1 MAGLTNQGLEI
12 RRLTEVRDGLREQ
25 AVATFSDLLKEGEIL
40 DTSSASTLGRLIGII
55 SPSQADLWEALQEVY
70 SAFDPNSAT
79 GIALDNLV
87 AFAGIVR
94 KGATASTARILVT
107 GDYNITI
114 PEESLVSSSFT
125 NNSFSIPTDIVLN
138 SDNAVGFTARVQ
150 SIQDSTTYTLT
161 YASGGQNPVN
171 LSYTSGVGATE
182 VSILTGL
189 ADVINQNYA
198 TQITATVEGNTL
210 KVISNDLV
218 SQSDFSLSG
227 NLYFT
232 KITKVVTVVC
242 TEFGPVEQNTGTINT
257 IRTPIFGWDSIEQIA
272 PAIVGSRRE
281 TDASL
286 RERFNQSKYS
296 RGSNIAE
303 ALYSQLISLNGVKV
317 VKIYE
322 NLTNAV
328 DAFGIP
334 PHAFMVLVQGGLESE
349 IAETI
354 WENRPAGIPSFGNS
368 TYLIT
373 DVLGNLKEVYFQR
386 PTYVDI
392 YITVDLTVDSDFPPN
407 GVEAVRSEIFN
418 YINNNSEVGEGVVY
432 SRLYTPVN
440 KVEGHQVD
448 SIRLGVSPNPTG
460 TSNISVNFDELVK
473 IEFGNIEVNVT

>member
-150 SIQDSTTYTLT
+150 SVQDSTTYTLT

-218 SQSDFSLSG
+218 SQSNFSLSG

-232 KITKVVTVVC
+232 KITKGITVEC
-242 TEFGPVEQNTGTINT
+242 TETGPIEQETGTIDS
-257 IRTPIFGWDSIEQIA
+257 IRTPVFGWDSIEQFA
-272 PAIVGSRRE
+272 PAVVGSLRE
-281 TDASL
+281 TDSQL
-286 RERFNQSKYS
+286 RERFSQSKYV
-296 RGSNIAE
+296 RGSNILE
-303 ALYSQLISLNGVKV
+303 ALYSDLISLDGVEV
-317 VKIYE
+317 VRIYE
-322 NLTNAV
+322 NLTNTV

-334 PHAFMVLVQGGLESE
+334 PHAFMVLVQGGLEEE
-349 IAETI
+349 IAEAI
-354 WENRPAGIPSFGNS
+354 WRNRPAGIQSHGNS
-368 TYLIT
+368 TFLIR

-386 PTYVDI
+386 PAYVDV
-392 YITVDLTVDSDFPPN
+392 YITVNLTVDSNFPAD
-407 GVEAVRSEIFN
+407 GVEQVRASIFN
-418 YINNNSEVGEGVVY
+418 YINNKATVGEGVIY
-432 SRLYTPVN
+432 SRLYTPIN
-440 KVEGHQVD
+440 AIEGHQVD
-448 SIRLGVSPNPTG
+448 SIFLGLSANPSG
-460 TSNISVNFDELVK
+460 TSNVTVDFDEIVK
-473 IEFGNIEVNVT
+473 VEFGNIEVNVT